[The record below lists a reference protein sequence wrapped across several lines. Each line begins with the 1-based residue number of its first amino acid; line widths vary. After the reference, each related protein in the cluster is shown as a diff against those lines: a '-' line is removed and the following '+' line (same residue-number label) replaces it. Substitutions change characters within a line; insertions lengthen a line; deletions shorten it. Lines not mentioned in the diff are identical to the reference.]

1 MPTELW
7 PKGGR
12 RIILEDMGQRDFYNG
27 SPYHYDRALVPDG
40 WQMISAIGCLND
52 HHSGHSMRKHLSIA
66 ALRTIAAE
74 LPGKPVRHNHGA
86 GDVGRIVRCQ
96 FVQWPIDANPDPID
110 QAIYDRHGGRF
121 GVLVMMALPPQLAAI
136 MRFGYTTGVSVGCA
150 PTTFNLHGPESGR
163 IGEME
168 ISTVTEI
175 SVCGTGGAIPAAQ
188 LLNCTLSTTKTTTQ
202 RRMINHRMDI
212 SAGII
217 GRTHSRIFHHA
228 I

>member
-7 PKGGR
+7 PANGR
-12 RIILEDMGQRDFYNG
+12 RIILEDMGHRDFYNG

-66 ALRTIAAE
+66 ALRKVAAE
-74 LPGKPVRHNHGA
+74 LPGKPVRDSHRP
-86 GDVGRIVRCQ
+86 GDVGRVVRCQ

-110 QAIYDRHGGRF
+110 KQIYDRHGGRF
-121 GVLVMMALPPQLAAI
+121 GVLVLMAVPAQLAAVL
-136 MRFGYTTGVSVGCA
+136 RFGYIRGVSIGCT
-150 PTTFNLHGPESGR
+150 PSSLHLCGPASER
-163 IGEME
+163 VGEME
-168 ISTVTEI
+168 ISSVDEI